1 MPTHN
6 TAHSGGMGMKEAK
19 KTFPGNPI
27 SHGLFAS
34 SALGL
39 GGFIVYSVLQGG
51 IVQSGT
57 EFLGIDRTY
66 YLAVVLVTVVT
77 LSHQHKAVFTKK
89 ADEDIVHF
97 WKQFTP
103 YYKYARRECKVKDL
117 SYRVEEQKHTHRD
130 TESGSIE
137 STSSTYTTYVYEG
150 KEKIFVYDDKT
161 DYFREILGKG
171 PSRGKKHK
179 NSLVDLMVNFIRR
192 R

>member
-1 MPTHN
+1 
-6 TAHSGGMGMKEAK
+6 MKEAK

-117 SYRVEEQKHTHRD
+117 SYRVEKQKHTHRD
-130 TESGSIE
+130 TETGIE
-137 STSSTYTTYVYEG
+137 STSSTFTTYVYEG
-150 KEKIFVYDDKT
+150 EEKIFVYKDKT
-161 DYFREILGKG
+161 DYFRKILGKG
-171 PSRGKKHK
+171 PRRGHK
-179 NSLVDLMVNFIRR
+179 EKDWFFDLIYYILD
-192 R
+192 